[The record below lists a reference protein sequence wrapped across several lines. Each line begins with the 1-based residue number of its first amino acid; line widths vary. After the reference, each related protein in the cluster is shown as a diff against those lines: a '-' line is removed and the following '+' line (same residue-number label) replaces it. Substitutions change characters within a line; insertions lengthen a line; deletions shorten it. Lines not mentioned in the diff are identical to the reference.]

1 MTPKR
6 IHFNRHNGEKLP
18 EGARLVTRATKW
30 GNPAKIGALYEP
42 WGRVIADNREACEA
56 YREHLAAHPE
66 IAEAA
71 KRELRGFDLACACP
85 EGEQDCHARI
95 LLEVAN
101 PPPKDCRATL
111 NEQGPEGLR
120 AAVTDTEPI
129 GDPEAAAAAAAA
141 DASQAGPEPTPG
153 GNPKPSPEPF
163 PFARAD
169 TLEGTNEPA
178 DFVEGLL
185 TEGGASI
192 IYGPSNCGKS
202 FWILDLAA
210 CVATGR
216 DFRGELE
223 VDRGAVVYVALEGAY
238 GVRNRVEALKRCG
251 LLPDGTP
258 LYLCFAPVS
267 LLTPGHAER
276 LAETVKAV
284 AAQSSLPCRL
294 VVLDTLARAMPG
306 GDENKGADMG
316 TAVAAI
322 DAVRLATR
330 AHVATVH
337 HCGKDE
343 ARGARGHSSLRAAV
357 DTEIEIS
364 RGEGETVSTVRITKQ
379 RDLPTGEPMPFTLES
394 VTLGLDRRG
403 KPITSCTV
411 KHEDSILAATRGTA
425 GRKPLCTPEGML
437 RFLPAASVKEWQ
449 ESVKEETGLDRT
461 QFYSHKKTLEAAG
474 RIRRETGT
482 NRLVAL

>member
-1 MTPKR
+1 M
-6 IHFNRHNGEKLP
+6 FES
-18 EGARLVTRATKW
+18 
-30 GNPAKIGALYEP
+30 
-42 WGRVIADNREACEA
+42 
-56 YREHLAAHPE
+56 
-66 IAEAA
+66 
-71 KRELRGFDLACACP
+71 
-85 EGEQDCHARI
+85 Q
-95 LLEVAN
+95 
-101 PPPKDCRATL
+101 PKDVRETL
-111 NEQGPEGLR
+111 NRDGPEGVR
-120 AAVTDTEPI
+120 AAVTDTESI
-129 GDPEAAAAAAAA
+129 GPDPEGAAADAAA

-153 GNPKPSPEPF
+153 SNPKPPPEPF
-163 PFARAD
+163 PFTRAD
-169 TLEGTNEPA
+169 TLEGTSEPA

-210 CVATGR
+210 CVAAGR

-238 GVRNRVEALKRCG
+238 GVRNRVEALKRAG
-251 LLPDGTP
+251 LLPDGSP

-276 LAETVKAV
+276 LAATVKAV
-284 AAQSSLPCRL
+284 AAQSALPCRL

-322 DAVRLATR
+322 DAVRLATG

-364 RGEGETVSTVRITKQ
+364 RADGESVSTVRITKQ
-379 RDLPTGEPMPFTLES
+379 RDLPAGEPMPFTLES

-411 KHEDSILAATRGTA
+411 RHEDSLMAASRSKA
-425 GRKPLCTPEGML
+425 GRKPDVAPARLLEL
-437 RFLPAASVKEWQ
+437 LPQPSTAAWQ
-449 ESVKEETGLDRT
+449 KAADSEFGVTKSA
-461 QFYSHKKTLEAAG
+461 FYRAKDTLAKDKAA
-474 RIRRETGT
+474 RMTHNGT
-482 NRLVAL
+482 WERLKPL